1 MTPLLWLFRITNQ
14 TPNMELKIRPTPL
27 TDSLIR
33 HEKIGFNFDAFDM
46 IEHARKMER
55 ERTYLMDKVQELE
68 KDKAWLI
75 EKGEKLV
82 RWVESPRHTHEEVR
96 DHNGR
101 LKDTGIWCQF
111 YVAVR
116 GIQRKDSDVPISGHN
131 AGAVAPPPQRPASS
145 KDVPG
150 G

>member
-1 MTPLLWLFRITNQ
+1 
-14 TPNMELKIRPTPL
+14 MELKIRPTPL
-27 TDSLIR
+27 TDSLLR
-33 HEKIGFNFDAFDM
+33 GDDAAFNFCAIKMLD
-46 IEHARKMER
+46 HARQMER
-55 ERTYLMDKVQELE
+55 ERTYLMQKVQELE

-116 GIQRKDSDVPISGHN
+116 GIQRKDSDGPISGQN
-131 AGAVAPPPQRPASS
+131 AERIHGGDETPNPNKTLPAV
-145 KDVPG
+145 G
-150 G
+150 

>member
-1 MTPLLWLFRITNQ
+1 MNIQDETPETRDMWHHFYEGGGQEDEI
-14 TPNMELKIRPTPL
+14 
-27 TDSLIR
+27 
-33 HEKIGFNFDAFDM
+33 FDLC
-46 IEHARKMER
+46 RKLESER
-55 ERTYLMDKVQELE
+55 NILMQAVQQLE
-68 KDKAWLI
+68 KDKAWLL

-116 GIQRKDSDVPISGHN
+116 GIQRKDSDGPISRHN
-131 AGAVAPPPQRPASS
+131 TTAQERDSVS
-145 KDVPG
+145 
-150 G
+150 